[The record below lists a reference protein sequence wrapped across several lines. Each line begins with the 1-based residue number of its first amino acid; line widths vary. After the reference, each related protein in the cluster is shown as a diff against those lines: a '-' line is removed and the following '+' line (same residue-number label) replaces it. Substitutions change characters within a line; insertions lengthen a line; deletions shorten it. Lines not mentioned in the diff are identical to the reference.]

1 MVKTHCYIRQIRNA
15 DFGRLHTF
23 FLTSL
28 PNHRQF
34 VFTISRKLVTY
45 QENKIHIWCHICWF
59 NYILC
64 FLSKNLIYFLQFCA
78 RSRTWILLKRSV
90 HLTTQFWIWPTMNH
104 FIVLFTSQLNGTC
117 TWLFIH
123 AFLSLEQQLT
133 WPFYLWS
140 SASLTCA
147 TSPIFIFVI

>member
-1 MVKTHCYIRQIRNA
+1 MVKPHWYIRQIRNA

-23 FLTSL
+23 FTSL

-34 VFTISRKLVTY
+34 IFPISRKLVSYRRTRSIFDVIYVGLIIFSVFY
-45 QENKIHIWCHICWF
+45 QKIK
-59 NYILC
+59 YT
-64 FLSKNLIYFLQFCA
+64 FCSSVHA
-78 RSRTWILLKRSV
+78 LEQWILLKRSA
-90 HLTTQFWIWPTMNH
+90 HLITQFWIWPTMNH
-104 FIVLFTSQLNGTC
+104 FIVLFTRQLNGTC